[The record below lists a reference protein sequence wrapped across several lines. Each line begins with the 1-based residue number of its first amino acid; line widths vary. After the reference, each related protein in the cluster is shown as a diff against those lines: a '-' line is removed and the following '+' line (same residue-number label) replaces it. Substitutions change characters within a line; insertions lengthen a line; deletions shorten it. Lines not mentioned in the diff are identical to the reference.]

1 MNTILGILIT
11 TTLLFIWGF
20 LYWGINQIPYSS
32 LKQTA
37 NDATTQQI
45 IRDTF
50 PESGSYHIP
59 DFRNDPD
66 ALSVMFEQGP
76 IGFVH
81 INLEGRPQMDRT
93 IMINGFLLNLVMV
106 TLLAI
111 FFRIARASEFRD
123 FVKLSLTVGA
133 IAVVLID
140 VGDIIWWQTSYEWKM
155 WQIIYNFS
163 VFVIAGHLLGIFMKK
178 KLDSIL

>member
-1 MNTILGILIT
+1 MKL
-11 TTLLFIWGF
+11 
-20 LYWGINQIPYSS
+20 
-32 LKQTA
+32 TA

-45 IRDTF
+45 MRDTF

-66 ALSVMFEQGP
+66 DLTVMFEQGP

-81 INLEGRPQMDRT
+81 INLDGRPQMDRT
-93 IMINGFLLNLVMV
+93 IMINGFLLNLVVV
-106 TLLAI
+106 TFLAI
-111 FFRIARASEFRD
+111 FFRIARAREFRD

-140 VGDIIWWQTSYEWKM
+140 VGDIIWWQTPYEWKM